1 MNFIKESFKIKKE
14 ILLSY
19 TLSFWSENWKIKL
32 EEKKTEKINNLLFF
46 LICFKIPFFAIFIV
60 FFFRGRKKCLRQ
72 EE

>member
-32 EEKKTEKINNLLFF
+32 EGKKN
-46 LICFKIPFFAIFIV
+46 
-60 FFFRGRKKCLRQ
+60 
-72 EE
+72 